1 MFSAALVAA
10 GIGLVPGVA
19 QADPVPGGGRAVSAP
34 DSAAAADF
42 AIALSS
48 TGDTAHGITLTTALS
63 SGAGAQHVS
72 VDWGDGSTD
81 VVQDV
86 VGGELKSAHVYKK
99 SGPYTVKVSAEDTA
113 GSRAAAELKVVTR
126 GSDFT
131 PLAPTRLL
139 DTRGGVGAPVAKVQA
154 YKSAVLKIAGN
165 SRFPAGV
172 TAVALNV
179 TVTNTTAGGHVT
191 VSPGMNEPRPATSN
205 LNYEAGQS
213 VPNMVIVPVGADGT
227 VQIHNGGWQA
237 VDLIADVT
245 GYFTRTSASGYTSL
259 APARFVDTRSGIGT
273 AQGRLRGYGSIET
286 RMAGREGI
294 PAGATA
300 VALNLT
306 VTNPENFGHLTVYPS
321 GGEAPTTSNLNFNP
335 GQTVANSVIVPVGTD
350 GKIKILNGGWTPA
363 DVIVDVV
370 GYYSPAG
377 EAAYM
382 PVTPYRAL
390 DTRDPDS
397 TIGKVTAR
405 DYLHLPFGGGASGV
419 EAYVLNTTVTNTTG
433 DGFLSVAPD
442 PNSMGD
448 YKRKTAVVPPR
459 PVSST
464 LNWTTGRTV
473 PNLVQASAGEHG
485 VVDFWNQS
493 FGDVDLIVD
502 YFGYYESK

>member
-19 QADPVPGGGRAVSAP
+19 QADPVSGGGRAVSA
-34 DSAAAADF
+34 ADTGAEAF
-42 AIALSS
+42 AIELGS
-48 TGDTAHGITLTTALS
+48 TSDTAHGITLTTALNTPGS
-63 SGAGAQHVS
+63 AHYVS
-72 VDWGDGSTD
+72 VDWGDGTTD

-86 VGGELKSAHVYKK
+86 AGGELKSAHVYKK
-99 SGPYTVKVSAEDTA
+99 SGPYTVKVSAEDAA
-113 GSRAAAELKVVTR
+113 GSQAAAELKVVTR

-131 PLAPTRLL
+131 PIAPSRLL
-139 DTRGGVGAPVAKVQA
+139 DTRSGVGAPIGKVPA
-154 YKSAVLKIAGN
+154 YGSAALKIAGN
-165 SRFPAGV
+165 TKFPAGV

-191 VSPGMNEPRPATSN
+191 VSPGMNEPRPITSN

-213 VPNMVIVPVGADGT
+213 VPNMVIVPVGADGS
-227 VQIHNGGWQA
+227 VQIHNGGWEA

-245 GYFTRTSASGYTSL
+245 GYFTRTSASGYTSM

-321 GGEAPTTSNLNFNP
+321 GREAPSTSNLNFKP

-397 TIGKVTAR
+397 TLGKVTAR
-405 DYLHLPFGGGASGV
+405 DYLHLALGGGVTGV

-448 YKRKTAVVPPR
+448 YKRRTAVVPPR

-464 LNWTTGRTV
+464 LNWTTGNTV